1 MLVCFKST
9 VSQQMSIFAH
19 SFSLNKN
26 NNFKVHFGMNAN
38 ITLNLPLFNSR
49 TKIDDGQE
57 CIFDEF
63 RKKWVRLTPEEWVR
77 QQLLMYLHVHLGYPA
92 TAIAVE
98 KSLTYNGM
106 TRRPDAVISGRNGQ
120 ILMVIECKKPDVAID
135 EKTFLQAATYTSVL
149 GNAYILITNGLSHFV
164 YLADPTEKKMK
175 LLPEIPDYVSLNTLK

>member
-1 MLVCFKST
+1 
-9 VSQQMSIFAH
+9 
-19 SFSLNKN
+19 
-26 NNFKVHFGMNAN
+26 MNSN
-38 ITLNLPLFNSR
+38 IALNLPLFNSS
-49 TKIDDGQE
+49 IQMQDGIE
-57 CIFDEF
+57 VIFDEF

-77 QQLLMYLHVHLGYPA
+77 QQFLMYLHVHLGYPA

-120 ILMVIECKKPDVAID
+120 ILMVLECKKPDVIID

-164 YLADPTEKKMK
+164 CKTDAAALKIHF
-175 LLPEIPDYVSLNTLK
+175 LQEIPDYATLNA